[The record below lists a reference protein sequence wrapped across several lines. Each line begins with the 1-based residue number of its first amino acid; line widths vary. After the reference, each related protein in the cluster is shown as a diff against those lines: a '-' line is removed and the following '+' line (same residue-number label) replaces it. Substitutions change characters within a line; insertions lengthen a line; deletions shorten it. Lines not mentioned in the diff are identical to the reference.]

1 MIGWKKR
8 KTELSEHE
16 DVCLLTPGGFANEL
30 LIWKCIELHIIMID
44 VAE

>member
-1 MIGWKKR
+1 LAQNDWLKES

-30 LIWKCIELHIIMID
+30 LI
-44 VAE
+44 